1 MRDPRVQSG
10 YMKDV
15 AEALARLGARGAAV
29 RAADEALFLELA
41 SAPRGAWLPIA
52 LNVRWVEAAARA
64 FGWPAALDFLAARV
78 ADQFGSP
85 LFRSLVDGGV
95 RLFGLNPGALMR
107 VIPRGL
113 AIVFRDCGEWTVVR
127 TSDSSLELR
136 AGSLP
141 EQVASHARWLES
153 IGAGAIAMLA
163 LCRTS
168 GSVRLAEHDARLGRA
183 LIEVRWETQ
192 KRQ

>member
-15 AEALARLGARGAAV
+15 AEALARLGAQGAAV

-95 RLFGLNPGALMR
+95 RLFGPHPGALMR

-113 AIVFRDCGEWTVVR
+113 AIVFRDCGEWTAVR
-127 TSDSSLELR
+127 TSQTSLELR
-136 AGSLP
+136 AVSLP
-141 EQVASHARWLES
+141 AEVAGHARWVES

-163 LCRTS
+163 LCRTA
-168 GSVRLAEHDARLGRA
+168 GRVQLAEHDRSAGRA
-183 LIEVRWETQ
+183 VIDVRWGAQ
-192 KRQ
+192 